1 MLVCVTDMVAVPA
14 VFDDE
19 GVGVR
24 EGLSVG
30 VAVRCCVDDCVFQE
44 GEIVVVVEAVMSS
57 VTDGV
62 LMVVRESVVET
73 ERVFV
78 TRAVDV

>member
-1 MLVCVTDMVAVPA
+1 MVAVPA

-19 GVGVR
+19 GDGFR

-30 VAVRCCVDDCVFQE
+30 VTVRCCVDDCVFLE
-44 GEIVVVVEAVMSS
+44 GEIVAVAEAVVTS
-57 VTDGV
+57 VADGV